1 MCNYLF
7 DNKGI
12 VICFEIIYE
21 GKQRFNCYSCQ
32 MNIEFK
38 KKRIDLIFF
47 VVSLITS
54 ALLVLSVKK
63 NIELVEKLE
72 NLSESIE
79 ESIDVLQEQ
88 YEVIEKKTKIE
99 VFSDEPV
106 VRELIED
113 MRIAKNSVIK
123 AAKILDDSLELD

>member
-1 MCNYLF
+1 
-7 DNKGI
+7 
-12 VICFEIIYE
+12 
-21 GKQRFNCYSCQ
+21 
-32 MNIEFK
+32 
-38 KKRIDLIFF
+38 LIFF

>member
-1 MCNYLF
+1 M
-7 DNKGI
+7 
-12 VICFEIIYE
+12 
-21 GKQRFNCYSCQ
+21 
-32 MNIEFK
+32 
-38 KKRIDLIFF
+38 IFF

-63 NIELVEKLE
+63 NIELVERLE

-88 YEVIEKKTKIE
+88 YEIIEKKTKIE

>member
-1 MCNYLF
+1 
-7 DNKGI
+7 
-12 VICFEIIYE
+12 
-21 GKQRFNCYSCQ
+21 
-32 MNIEFK
+32 
-38 KKRIDLIFF
+38 LIFF

-88 YEVIEKKTKIE
+88 YEIIEKKTKIE

>member
-1 MCNYLF
+1 M
-7 DNKGI
+7 
-12 VICFEIIYE
+12 
-21 GKQRFNCYSCQ
+21 
-32 MNIEFK
+32 
-38 KKRIDLIFF
+38 IFF

-63 NIELVEKLE
+63 NIELVERLE

>member
-1 MCNYLF
+1 
-7 DNKGI
+7 
-12 VICFEIIYE
+12 
-21 GKQRFNCYSCQ
+21 
-32 MNIEFK
+32 
-38 KKRIDLIFF
+38 LIFF

-63 NIELVEKLE
+63 NIELVERLE

-88 YEVIEKKTKIE
+88 YEIIEKKTKIE

>member
-1 MCNYLF
+1 M
-7 DNKGI
+7 
-12 VICFEIIYE
+12 
-21 GKQRFNCYSCQ
+21 
-32 MNIEFK
+32 
-38 KKRIDLIFF
+38 IFF

>member
-1 MCNYLF
+1 
-7 DNKGI
+7 
-12 VICFEIIYE
+12 
-21 GKQRFNCYSCQ
+21 
-32 MNIEFK
+32 
-38 KKRIDLIFF
+38 
-47 VVSLITS
+47 LITS

-63 NIELVEKLE
+63 NIELVERLE

>member
-1 MCNYLF
+1 M
-7 DNKGI
+7 
-12 VICFEIIYE
+12 
-21 GKQRFNCYSCQ
+21 
-32 MNIEFK
+32 
-38 KKRIDLIFF
+38 IFF

-88 YEVIEKKTKIE
+88 YEIIEKKTKIE